1 MDLISSKKFPFKSVL
16 SLKLLIEY
24 WEQAIN
30 NGELIVGAAE
40 LQERLNNAPE
50 LREPILDPLILEKH
64 RDLVQFLMGA
74 VIPNAARDTERM
86 GAMRPFNF
94 EPFYDTPGFSA
105 TLNTAF
111 FDETVK
117 TNFPDN
123 HMELGKTAKACI
135 MILQKVYGVKMN
147 FEKPILFTIHDKK
160 TGLDKVFKVAING
173 RFCEI
178 ITHVP
183 PKPIE
188 KNVMNFLLEKVYDID
203 LWLQYLR
210 PEDFEF
216 QGFMVVQLIDVTEQ
230 EMLSSIKYDL
240 LEKNAVIR
248 KETFASIQQKL
259 RSLFEVPGLRLGL
272 GFLDPINNLVL
283 SGEDGQNWKSL
294 AEGSGNCV
302 LCNDYG
308 GSIYERSWL
317 DRRTINIEDL
327 AEYQQPA
334 IVEKALLDGGVRN
347 LLLAPLV
354 DESGTIGILELATG
368 SPGAINPTNAYRVEH
383 VLPMFTSAVKRVKEE
398 MYTEVRALIQEEC
411 TAIHPSVTW
420 RFLEAGMNLMN
431 RRRLDEKAALE
442 EIVFKDVYPL
452 FGLSDVRNSSSERNL
467 AIQQDLLHNL
477 RLAKDL
483 LSKILSLKKL
493 PVVEEVI
500 SKGDEQVRKLTRGLA
515 SGDENNVLEYLKFE
529 IAPLLEHFQGEP
541 ALAQHIADYR
551 AALDPVYGVV
561 YQRRR
566 TFEESLGMI
575 NNMIGAYLD
584 EAEGRA
590 QEMFPHY
597 FEKFRTDGVEFT
609 LYVGN
614 SLVKEKK
621 FDAFYLKNFHL
632 WQLMTMIEIDH
643 RMDALKPTLKNALDI
658 TQLILVHDQPI
669 SVRFRPDEKR
679 FDVDGAYDIRYE
691 IVKKRIDKANIK
703 STGERL
709 TQPGKIAVV
718 YYTSKVA
725 DEYKR
730 YFQYLAGRNLI
741 LPAFED
747 VELEELP
754 GVSGLRALRI
764 QIVKSGKHEINEHV
778 NLLKDIESLVLSP
791 ES

>member
-1 MDLISSKKFPFKSVL
+1 MKVNSTTKFPFRSVL
-16 SLKLLIEY
+16 SLRPLIKY
-24 WEQAIN
+24 WEDSMEK
-30 NGELIVGAAE
+30 GELVVGAAE
-40 LQERLNNAPE
+40 LRERLNNAPE
-50 LREPILDPLILEKH
+50 LLEPITDMAVIEKH
-64 RDLVQFLMGA
+64 RDLVQYLLGAIIPKATRETDRLAAMPAFQFDPFLA
-74 VIPNAARDTERM
+74 
-86 GAMRPFNF
+86 
-94 EPFYDTPGFSA
+94 TPGFVS

-111 FDETVK
+111 FDETVT

-135 MILQKVYGVKMN
+135 MILQKVYGVQMN

-160 TGLDKVFKVAING
+160 TGLDKVFKVVING

-178 ITHVP
+178 ITRVE

-188 KNVMNFLLEKVYDID
+188 KHVINFLLEKVYDLD
-203 LWLQYLR
+203 LWMQYIR
-210 PEDFEF
+210 PEDYEF
-216 QGFMVVQLIDVTEQ
+216 HGFMVVHLIDVTEQ

-248 KETFASIQQKL
+248 KETFASIQHKL
-259 RSLFEVPGLRLGL
+259 RSLFEVPGLKLGL
-272 GFLDPINNLVL
+272 GFLDPGNNLVL
-283 SGEDGQNWKSL
+283 SGNDGQNWKSI
-294 AEGSGNCV
+294 AEGGGNCI

-308 GSIYERSWL
+308 GSIYERSWV
-317 DRRTINIEDL
+317 DKRTINIENL
-327 AEYQQPA
+327 TEYQHPA
-334 IVEKALLDGGVRN
+334 KVEQSLIESGIKN
-347 LLLAPLV
+347 ILLAPLV
-354 DESGTIGILELATG
+354 DETGTIGILELAAET
-368 SPGAINPTNAYRVEH
+368 PGAINPTNSYRVEQ
-383 VLPMFTSAVKRVKEE
+383 VLPMFSAAVKRVKEE

-420 RFLEAGMNLMN
+420 RFLEAGVSLMN

-452 FGLSDVRNSSSERNL
+452 FGLSDVRNSSNERNT
-467 AIQQDLLHNL
+467 AIQQDLLENL

-483 LSKILSLKKL
+483 LLKIHAIKKL

-500 SKGDEQVRKLTRGLA
+500 SKGDEQMKKLGRGLA
-515 SGDENNVLEYLKFE
+515 SGDENNVLEFLKFE
-529 IAPLLEHFQGEP
+529 IAPLLDHFQAEP
-541 ALAQHIADYR
+541 ALTQHITDYR
-551 AALDPVYGVV
+551 AKLDPVYGVV
-561 YQRRR
+561 YQRRK
-566 TFEESLGMI
+566 TFEESLATI
-575 NNMIGAYLD
+575 NNMIGSYLD
-584 EAEGRA
+584 EAEGSA

-614 SLVKEKK
+614 SLVREKK

-643 RMDALKPTLKNALDI
+643 RMDALKPKLKNTLDI

-709 TQPGKIAVV
+709 TQPGKIAIV

-730 YFQYLAGRNLI
+730 YFQYLAGRKLI
-741 LPAFED
+741 LPTVED

-764 QIVKSGKHEINEHV
+764 QIAKSPSVESDEHID
-778 NLLKDIESLVLSP
+778 LLKDIEEALRIN
-791 ES
+791 

>member
-1 MDLISSKKFPFKSVL
+1 MELDSTKFPFKTVL
-16 SLKLLIEY
+16 SLRLLIEY

-30 NGELIVGAAE
+30 NGDLVVGAAE
-40 LQERLNNAPE
+40 LQERLKNAPE
-50 LREPILDPLILEKH
+50 LRQPITDYAVLEKH
-64 RDLVQFLMGA
+64 SALIQYLMGA
-74 VIPNAARDTERM
+74 VIPNATRDTDRM
-86 GAMRPFNF
+86 AAMVPFHFQPFF
-94 EPFYDTPGFSA
+94 ETPIFKS
-105 TLNTAF
+105 TLDTAF
-111 FDETVK
+111 FEETVT
-117 TNFPDN
+117 TNFPNN
-123 HMELGKTAKACI
+123 HMELGKTAKACV
-135 MILQKVYGVKMN
+135 MILQKVYGVKVN

-178 ITHVP
+178 IPRVT

-188 KNVMNFLLEKVYDID
+188 KNVINFLLEKVYDLD
-203 LWLQYLR
+203 LWMQYIR

-240 LEKNAVIR
+240 LEKNAVLR

-259 RSLFEVPGLRLGL
+259 RSLFEVPNLRLGL
-272 GFLDPINNLVL
+272 GFLDPSNNLVL
-283 SGEDGQNWKSL
+283 SGEEGQNWKSV
-294 AEGSGNCV
+294 AEGDGSCL

-317 DRRTINIEDL
+317 DKRNINIEDL
-327 AEYQQPA
+327 SAYQTPTK
-334 IVEKALLDGGVRN
+334 VEESLLQSGVKN
-347 LLLAPLV
+347 IMLAPLI
-354 DESGTIGILELATG
+354 DETGTIGILELATG
-368 SPGAINPTNAYRVEH
+368 SPGAINPTNAHRVEH
-383 VLPMFTSAVKRVKEE
+383 VLPMFTAAVKRAKEE

-420 RFLEAGMNLMN
+420 RFFEAGVNLMN
-431 RRRLDEKAALE
+431 RRHIDEKAVME

-452 FGLSDVRNSSSERNL
+452 FGLADVRNSSSERNS
-467 AIQQDLLHNL
+467 AIQQDLLENL

-483 LSKILSLKKL
+483 LMKIHAKKKL

-500 SKGDEQVRKLTRGLA
+500 SKGDEQMRKLNRGLA
-515 SGDENNVLEYLKFE
+515 SGDENNVLEFLKFE
-529 IAPLLEHFQGEP
+529 IAPLLEHFQAEP
-541 ALAQHIADYR
+541 ALAGYIADYA

-561 YQRRR
+561 YKRRK
-566 TFEESLGMI
+566 TFEESLATI
-575 NNMIGAYLD
+575 NNMIGSYLD

-643 RMDALKPTLKNALDI
+643 RMDSLKPTLKNQLDI

-691 IVKKRIDKANIK
+691 IVKKRIDKAHIK

-709 TQPGKIAVV
+709 TQPGKIAIV

-741 LPAFED
+741 HPTFED

-764 QIVKSGKHEINEHV
+764 QIVKTAAAAPDEHDH
-778 NLLKDIESLVLSP
+778 LLKDIAEVLRIN
-791 ES
+791 

>member
-1 MDLISSKKFPFKSVL
+1 MQLDSTKFPFKSVL
-16 SLKLLIEY
+16 SLRLLIEY

-30 NGELIVGAAE
+30 NGDLVVGAAE
-40 LQERLNNAPE
+40 LKERLKNAPE
-50 LREPILDPLILEKH
+50 LRQPITDHSVLDKHSALIH
-64 RDLVQFLMGA
+64 YLMGA
-74 VIPNAARDTERM
+74 IIPNATRETDRM
-86 GAMRPFNF
+86 AAMIPFQFQPFF
-94 EPFYDTPGFSA
+94 ETPSFKS
-105 TLNTAF
+105 TLDTAF
-111 FDETVK
+111 FEETVT
-117 TNFPDN
+117 TNFPNN

-135 MILQKVYGVKMN
+135 MILQKVYGVMVN

-178 ITHVP
+178 IPRVT

-188 KNVMNFLLEKVYDID
+188 KNVINFLLEKVYDID
-203 LWLQYLR
+203 LWMQYIH

-240 LEKNAVIR
+240 LEKNAVLR

-272 GFLDPINNLVL
+272 GFLDPGNNLVL
-283 SGEDGQNWKSL
+283 SGQEGQNWKSV
-294 AEGSGNCV
+294 AEGNGSCL

-317 DRRTINIEDL
+317 DKRHINIEDL
-327 AEYQQPA
+327 AAYQTPTK
-334 IVEKALLDGGVRN
+334 VEVSLLQSGVRN
-347 LLLAPLV
+347 IMLAPLV
-354 DESGTIGILELATG
+354 DETETIGILELATG
-368 SPGAINPTNAYRVEH
+368 SPGAINPTNAHRVEH
-383 VLPMFTSAVKRVKEE
+383 VLPMFTAAVKRAKEE

-420 RFLEAGMNLMN
+420 RFFEAGVNLMN
-431 RRRLDEKAALE
+431 RRHLDEKAVME

-452 FGLSDVRNSSSERNL
+452 FGLSDVRNSSSERNS
-467 AIQQDLLHNL
+467 AIQQDLIENL

-483 LSKILSLKKL
+483 LMKIHAKKRL

-500 SKGDEQVRKLTRGLA
+500 SKGDEQMRKLNRGLA
-515 SGDENNVLEYLKFE
+515 SGDENNVLEFLKFE
-529 IAPLLEHFQGEP
+529 IAPLLEHFQAEP
-541 ALAQHIADYR
+541 ALAGYIADYT

-561 YQRRR
+561 YKRRK
-566 TFEESLGMI
+566 TFEESLATI

-621 FDAFYLKNFHL
+621 FDSFYLKNFHL

-643 RMDALKPTLKNALDI
+643 RMDLLKPTLKNELDI

-691 IVKKRIDKANIK
+691 IVKKRIDKAHIK
-703 STGERL
+703 TTGERL
-709 TQPGKIAVV
+709 TQPGKIAIV

-741 LPAFED
+741 HPTFED

-764 QIVKSGKHEINEHV
+764 QIVKTPTGTPEEHE
-778 NLLKDIESLVLSP
+778 NLLKDIAEVLRVN
-791 ES
+791 

>member
-1 MDLISSKKFPFKSVL
+1 MDAISTTKFPFKSIL
-16 SLKLLIEY
+16 SLRLLVNY
-24 WEQAIN
+24 WEEAIK
-30 NGELIVGAAE
+30 NGELVVGAAE
-40 LQERLNNAPE
+40 LQERINNAPE
-50 LREPILDPLILEKH
+50 LREPITDLSVLEKYK
-64 RDLVQFLMGA
+64 DLVEYLMTA
-74 VIPNAARDTERM
+74 VIPKATRNTDRIAAM
-86 GAMRPFNF
+86 APFQF
-94 EPFYDTPGFSA
+94 QPFLASPAFAA
-105 TLNTAF
+105 TLNTAL
-111 FDETVK
+111 FDQTVT

-123 HMELGKTAKACI
+123 HMELGKTAKAGI

-147 FEKPILFTIHDKK
+147 FEKPILFTIRDEK
-160 TGLDKVFKVAING
+160 TGLDKVYKVVING

-178 ITHVP
+178 IPRVP

-188 KNVMNFLLEKVYDID
+188 KHVINFLLEKVYDRD

-248 KETFASIQQKL
+248 KEAFASIQSKL
-259 RSLFEVPGLRLGL
+259 RSLFEIPGLKLGL
-272 GFLDPINNLVL
+272 GFLDPGNNLVL
-283 SGEDGQNWKSL
+283 SGNEGQNWKSI
-294 AEGSGNCV
+294 AEGDGNCL

-317 DRRTINIEDL
+317 DKRTINIEDL
-327 AEYQQPA
+327 GEYQFPA
-334 IVEKALLDGGVRN
+334 KVEQSLIDAGIKN
-347 LLLAPLV
+347 ILLAPLI
-354 DESGTIGILELATG
+354 DESGTIGILELAAET
-368 SPGAINPTNAYRVEH
+368 PGAINPTNAYRVEQ
-383 VLPMFTSAVKRVKEE
+383 VLPMFSAAVKRVKEE

-420 RFLEAGMNLMN
+420 RFLEAGVSLMN
-431 RRRLDEKAALE
+431 RRRLDDKAALE

-452 FGLSDVRNSSSERNL
+452 FGLSDVRNSSSERNY
-467 AIQQDLLHNL
+467 AIQQDLLDNL
-477 RLAKDL
+477 RFAKEL
-483 LSKILSLKKL
+483 LLKIHALKRL

-500 SKGDEQVRKLTRGLA
+500 SKGDEQMRKLTRGLA
-515 SGDENNVLEYLKFE
+515 SGDENNVLEFLKFE
-529 IAPLLEHFQGEP
+529 IAPLLEHFQNEP
-541 ALAQHIADYR
+541 ALSQHIAEYR
-551 AALDPVYGVV
+551 SKLDPIYGVV
-561 YQRRR
+561 YQRRK
-566 TFEESLGMI
+566 TFEESLATI
-575 NNMIGAYLD
+575 NNMIGEYLD
-584 EAEGRA
+584 EAEGQA

-614 SLVKEKK
+614 SLVREKK
-621 FDAFYLKNFHL
+621 FDSFYLKNFHL

-703 STGERL
+703 ATGERL
-709 TQPGKIAVV
+709 TQPGKIAIV

-741 LPAFED
+741 LPTVED
-747 VELEELP
+747 VLLEELP
-754 GVSGLRALRI
+754 GVSGLRALRV
-764 QIVKSGKHEINEHV
+764 QIVKNNTAEVDEHP
-778 NLLKDIESLVLSP
+778 NLLKDIEEALRVN
-791 ES
+791 

>member
-1 MDLISSKKFPFKSVL
+1 MDLISSQKFPFKSVL
-16 SLKLLIEY
+16 SLKLLVEY
-24 WEQAIN
+24 WEEAIKS
-30 NGELIVGAAE
+30 GELLVGAAE

-50 LREPILDPLILEKH
+50 LKQPILDPSILEKH
-64 RDLVQFLMGA
+64 QDLVQYLMGA
-74 VIPNAARDTERM
+74 VIPNAARETERM
-86 GAMRPFNF
+86 AAMLPFNF
-94 EPFYDTPGFSA
+94 KAFYDTPGFRS
-105 TLNTAF
+105 TLNTAL
-111 FDETVK
+111 FDESVK

-173 RFCEI
+173 RFCDI
-178 ITHVP
+178 ITHGT

-188 KNVMNFLLEKVYDID
+188 KNVMNFLLEKVYDMD
-203 LWLQYLR
+203 LWMQYIR

-272 GFLDPINNLVL
+272 GFLDPVNNLVL
-283 SGEDGQNWKSL
+283 TGEDGQNWKSL
-294 AEGSGNCV
+294 AEGSGCV

-308 GSIYERSWL
+308 GSIYERSWV
-317 DRRTINIEDL
+317 DKRTINIENL
-327 AEYQQPA
+327 AEYQHPA
-334 IVEKALLDGGVRN
+334 KVEQALLDSGIKN
-347 LLLAPLV
+347 LLLAPLI
-354 DESGTIGILELATG
+354 DENGTIGVLELATE
-368 SPGAINPTNAYRVEH
+368 SPGAINPTNSYRVEH
-383 VLPMFTSAVKRVKEE
+383 VLPMFTAAVKRVKEE

-431 RRRLDEKAALE
+431 RRRIDDKAALE
-442 EIVFKDVYPL
+442 EIVFKEVYPL
-452 FGLSDVRNSSSERNL
+452 FGLSDVRNSSSERNR
-467 AIQQDLLHNL
+467 AIQQDLLDNL
-477 RLAKDL
+477 RFAKDL
-483 LSKILSLKKL
+483 LSKIHSLKKL

-500 SKGDEQVRKLTRGLA
+500 SKGEEQMRKLNRGLA
-515 SGDENNVLEYLKFE
+515 SGDENNVLEFLKFE
-529 IAPLLEHFQGEP
+529 IAPLLEHFQEEP
-541 ALAQHIADYR
+541 ALAKYIAEYR
-551 AALDPVYGVV
+551 AKLDPVYGVV

-566 TFEESLGMI
+566 TFEESLGTI
-575 NNMIGAYLD
+575 NNMIGEYLD

-643 RMDALKPTLKNALDI
+643 RMDALKPSLKNALDI
-658 TQLILVHDQPI
+658 TQLVLVHDQPI

-709 TQPGKIAVV
+709 TQPGKIAIV

-741 LPAFED
+741 LPTFED

-764 QIVKSGKHEINEHV
+764 QIVKTGKREVDEPV
-778 NLLKDIESLVLSP
+778 NLLKDIEEVLRIN
-791 ES
+791 

>member
-1 MDLISSKKFPFKSVL
+1 MELISTKKFPFKSVL
-16 SLKLLIEY
+16 SLKLLIDY
-24 WEQAIN
+24 WEEAIK
-30 NGELIVGAAE
+30 NGEVVVGAVE
-40 LQERLNNAPE
+40 LQERLKNAPE
-50 LREPILDPLILEKH
+50 LREPITDLSILKKH
-64 RDLVQFLMGA
+64 HDLLQHLMGA
-74 VIPNAARDTERM
+74 VIPKAARDTERM
-86 GAMRPFNF
+86 AAMLPFQFLPFF
-94 EPFYDTPGFSA
+94 ETSAFQA
-105 TLNTAF
+105 TLNTAL
-111 FDETVK
+111 FDETVT

-135 MILQKVYGVKMN
+135 MILQKVYGVNMN

-178 ITHVP
+178 ITRVP

-188 KNVMNFLLEKVYDID
+188 KNVINFLLEKIYDLD
-203 LWLQYLR
+203 LWMQYIR

-216 QGFMVVQLIDVTEQ
+216 RGFMVTQLIDVTEQ

-248 KETFASIQQKL
+248 KETFSSIQQKL

-272 GFLDPINNLVL
+272 GFLDPTNNLVL
-283 SGEDGQNWKSL
+283 SGEEGQNWKSL
-294 AEGSGNCV
+294 AEGTGGCV

-317 DRRTINIEDL
+317 DKRTINIENL
-327 AEYQQPA
+327 GEYQNPA
-334 IVEKALLDGGVRN
+334 KVEQALLDSGIKN

-354 DESGTIGILELATG
+354 DDNITIGVLELATG

-383 VLPMFTSAVKRVKEE
+383 VLPMFTAAVKRVKEE

-431 RRRLDEKAALE
+431 RRRLDEKTALE

-452 FGLSDVRNSSSERNL
+452 FGLSDVRNSSSERNH
-467 AIQQDLLHNL
+467 AIQQDLLDNL
-477 RLAKDL
+477 RFAKDL
-483 LSKILSLKKL
+483 LLKVHSLKKL

-500 SKGDEQVRKLTRGLA
+500 SKGDEQMRKLSRGLA
-515 SGDENNVLEYLKFE
+515 SGDENNVLEFLKFE

-541 ALAQHIADYR
+541 ALAQHMADYQ

-561 YQRRR
+561 YQRRK
-566 TFEESLGMI
+566 TFEDSLGKI
-575 NNMIGAYLD
+575 NNMIGEYLD

-709 TQPGKIAVV
+709 TQPGKIAIV

-741 LPAFED
+741 LPTFED

-764 QIVKSGKHEINEHV
+764 QIVKSNKYEVEEHV
-778 NLLKDIESLVLSP
+778 NLLKDIEEVLRVN
-791 ES
+791 

>member
-1 MDLISSKKFPFKSVL
+1 MKLDSTAKFPFKSTL

-24 WEQAIN
+24 WEDVIRK
-30 NGELIVGAAE
+30 GELVVGAAE

-50 LREPILDPLILEKH
+50 LRQPITDESILEKH
-64 RDLVQFLMGA
+64 KDLVQFLMGA
-74 VIPNAARDTERM
+74 VIPQAARDTERM
-86 GAMRPFNF
+86 AAMVPFQF
-94 EPFYDTPGFSA
+94 HSFFDTPGFRT
-105 TLNTAF
+105 TLNLAF
-111 FDETVK
+111 FDETVT

-160 TGLDKVFKVAING
+160 TGIDKVFKVVING

-178 ITHVP
+178 ITKGAQ
-183 PKPIE
+183 KPIE
-188 KNVMNFLLEKVYDID
+188 KNVLNFLLEKVYDRD
-203 LWLQYLR
+203 LWTQYLR
-210 PEDFEF
+210 PDDYEF
-216 QGFMVVQLIDVTEQ
+216 QGFMVVHLIDVTEQ

-248 KETFASIQQKL
+248 KETFTSIQHRL
-259 RSLFEVPGLRLGL
+259 RSLFEIPGLRLGL
-272 GFLDPINNLVL
+272 GFLDPGNNLVL
-283 SGEDGQNWKSL
+283 SGEEGQNWKSV
-294 AEGSGNCV
+294 AEGNGQCI

-317 DRRTINIEDL
+317 DKKTINIEDL
-327 AEYQQPA
+327 SAYQNPA
-334 IVEKALLDGGVRN
+334 KVEQALLDGGVRN
-347 LLLAPLV
+347 ILLAPLI
-354 DESGTIGILELATG
+354 DESGTIGILELATDA
-368 SPGAINPTNAYRVEH
+368 PGAINPTNSYRVEQ
-383 VLPMFTSAVKRVKEE
+383 VLPMFTAAVKRVKEE

-420 RFLEAGMNLMN
+420 RFLDAGVNLMN
-431 RRRLDEKAALE
+431 RRRLDDKAALE

-452 FGLSDVRNSSSERNL
+452 FGLSDVRNSSSERNH
-467 AIQQDLLHNL
+467 AIQQDLLDNL
-477 RLAKDL
+477 RYAKEML
-483 LSKILSLKKL
+483 LKIHALKKL

-500 SKGDEQVRKLTRGLA
+500 SKGDEQMRKLSRGLA
-515 SGDENNVLEYLKFE
+515 SGDENNVLEFLKFE
-529 IAPLLEHFQGEP
+529 IAPLLEHFQAEP
-541 ALAQHIADYR
+541 ALAQHIEEYR
-551 AALDPVYGVV
+551 SKLDPVYGVV
-561 YQRRR
+561 YQRRQ
-566 TFEESLGMI
+566 TFEESLSSI
-575 NNMIGAYLD
+575 NNMIGEYLD
-584 EAEGRA
+584 EAEGSA

-614 SLVKEKK
+614 SLVREKK

-658 TQLILVHDQPI
+658 TQLVLVHDQPI

-703 STGERL
+703 NTGERL
-709 TQPGKIAVV
+709 TQPGKIAIV

-741 LPAFED
+741 LPNFED

-764 QIVKSGKHEINEHV
+764 QIVKSNKHELDEHP
-778 NLLKDIESLVLSP
+778 NLLKDIEEALRVN
-791 ES
+791 

>member
-1 MDLISSKKFPFKSVL
+1 MDLISSQKFPFKSVL
-16 SLKLLIEY
+16 SLKLLVEY
-24 WEQAIN
+24 WEEAIKS
-30 NGELIVGAAE
+30 GELLVGAAE

-50 LREPILDPLILEKH
+50 LKQPILDPSILEKH
-64 RDLVQFLMGA
+64 HDLVQYLMGA
-74 VIPNAARDTERM
+74 VIPNAARETERM
-86 GAMRPFNF
+86 AAMLPFNF
-94 EPFYDTPGFSA
+94 KAFYDTPGFRS
-105 TLNTAF
+105 TLNTAL
-111 FDETVK
+111 FDESVK

-173 RFCEI
+173 RFCDI
-178 ITHVP
+178 ITHGT

-188 KNVMNFLLEKVYDID
+188 KNVMNFLLEKVYDMD
-203 LWLQYLR
+203 LWMQYIR

-272 GFLDPINNLVL
+272 GFLDPVNNLVL
-283 SGEDGQNWKSL
+283 TGEDGQNWKSL
-294 AEGSGNCV
+294 AEGSGCV

-308 GSIYERSWL
+308 GSIYERSWV
-317 DRRTINIEDL
+317 DKRTINIENL
-327 AEYQQPA
+327 AEYQHPA
-334 IVEKALLDGGVRN
+334 KVEQALLDSGIKN
-347 LLLAPLV
+347 LLLAPLI
-354 DESGTIGILELATG
+354 DENGTIGVLELATE
-368 SPGAINPTNAYRVEH
+368 SPGAINPTNSYRVEH
-383 VLPMFTSAVKRVKEE
+383 VLPMFTAAVKRVKEE

-431 RRRLDEKAALE
+431 RRRIDDKAALE
-442 EIVFKDVYPL
+442 EIVFKEVYPL
-452 FGLSDVRNSSSERNL
+452 FGLSDVRNSSSERNR
-467 AIQQDLLHNL
+467 AIQQDLLDNL
-477 RLAKDL
+477 RFAKDL
-483 LSKILSLKKL
+483 LSKIHSLKKL

-500 SKGDEQVRKLTRGLA
+500 SKGEEQMRKLNRGLA
-515 SGDENNVLEYLKFE
+515 SGDENNVLEFLKFE
-529 IAPLLEHFQGEP
+529 IAPLLEHFQEEP
-541 ALAQHIADYR
+541 ALAKYIAEYR
-551 AALDPVYGVV
+551 AKLDPVYGVV

-566 TFEESLGMI
+566 TFEESLGTI
-575 NNMIGAYLD
+575 NNMIGEYLD

-643 RMDALKPTLKNALDI
+643 RMDALKPSLKNALDI
-658 TQLILVHDQPI
+658 TQLVLVHDQPI

-709 TQPGKIAVV
+709 TQPGKIAIV

-741 LPAFED
+741 LPTFED

-764 QIVKSGKHEINEHV
+764 QIVKTGKREVDEPV
-778 NLLKDIESLVLSP
+778 NLLKDIEEVLRIN
-791 ES
+791 